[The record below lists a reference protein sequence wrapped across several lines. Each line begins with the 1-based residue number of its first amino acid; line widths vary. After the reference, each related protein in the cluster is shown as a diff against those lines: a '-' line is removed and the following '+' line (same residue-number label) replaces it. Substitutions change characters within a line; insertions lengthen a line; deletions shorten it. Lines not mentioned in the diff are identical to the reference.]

1 MRVFAHILTAFMAVL
16 VLAHPVMACCLT
28 GDAAA
33 VQAAPSCHDVPPAP
47 LSDHD
52 DCPDCADE
60 PVIEQ
65 ATTSLQ
71 TVKSE
76 TTGHA
81 VIAPPSVLALVRV
94 TPPATGPPPRSPASR
109 TGHPASSQRLL
120 I

>member
-71 TVKSE
+71 TMKSE
-76 TTGHA
+76 SAGHTIIIPTFIRA
-81 VIAPPSVLALVRV
+81 HVRV
-94 TPPATGPPPRSPASR
+94 IPLATGPPPRSPASR
-109 TGHPASSQRLL
+109 TGHPASSPRLL

>member
-1 MRVFAHILTAFMAVL
+1 MRALAHILTAFMAVL

-28 GDAAA
+28 GNAAA
-33 VQAAPSCHDVPPAP
+33 AQTAPSCHDVPSTPV
-47 LSDHD
+47 SDHD
-52 DCPDCADE
+52 DCPDCAEE

-65 ATTSLQ
+65 AATSLQ

-76 TTGHA
+76 GTGHIA
-81 VIAPPSVLALVRV
+81 VVPPRAQAQVHV

>member
-33 VQAAPSCHDVPPAP
+33 VQTAPLCHDVPAAP
-47 LSDHD
+47 LSNHD
-52 DCPDCADE
+52 DCADCADE

-65 ATTSLQ
+65 AATSLQ
-71 TVKSE
+71 TVKSD
-76 TTGHA
+76 TTGHSTIVPA
-81 VIAPPSVLALVRV
+81 AARLPVRV